1 MKSEIAL
8 WLSAKTN
15 YDIPPPKHS
24 HHRKHEHEREM
35 ILMKQTDVLLYIMIF
50 LYPFT

>member
-1 MKSEIAL
+1 MISLLQNIVIIA
-8 WLSAKTN
+8 N
-15 YDIPPPKHS
+15 MNMNV
-24 HHRKHEHEREM
+24 ER